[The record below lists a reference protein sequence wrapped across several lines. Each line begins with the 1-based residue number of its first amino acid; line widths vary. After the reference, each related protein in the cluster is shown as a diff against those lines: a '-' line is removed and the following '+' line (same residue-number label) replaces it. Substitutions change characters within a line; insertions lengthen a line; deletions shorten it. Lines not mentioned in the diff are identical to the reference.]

1 MVEGHAAQSLSAV
14 AGINGSSTPDAGMHR
29 MMTRQEKDLIQKLES
44 PSAATMPGV
53 VGRAGSAA
61 QEDDA
66 IFCAASLLL
75 FLSIMLLCG

>member
-14 AGINGSSTPDAGMHR
+14 AGINGSSTPDAGTHR

-53 VGRAGSAA
+53 VGRAAAA
-61 QEDDA
+61 QEDEA
-66 IFCAASLLL
+66 IFCAASLL
-75 FLSIMLLCG
+75 FLSR